1 MASYLGYVILFF
13 SFSLFEHVKCAENEE
28 NVDREGKLFYVTTSS
43 SVSTISTHSTCYVS
57 DAAFTGTCGRRKK
70 RRSVIRDEAVVQP
83 KIDVNHLDSSM
94 DDANEVGQRN
104 AKFLVYWLT
113 TTSTSTTTVFTAT
126 STLATLTCTP
136 ALLMVRLTPGV
147 SLVNTYHW

>member
-28 NVDREGKLFYVTTSS
+28 NVDREGKLFYVTTSG

-70 RRSVIRDEAVVQP
+70 RRSAIRDEAVVQP
-83 KIDVNHLDSSM
+83 KVDVNELDSTLM
-94 DDANEVGQRN
+94 DDSSIG
-104 AKFLVYWLT
+104 
-113 TTSTSTTTVFTAT
+113 
-126 STLATLTCTP
+126 
-136 ALLMVRLTPGV
+136 
-147 SLVNTYHW
+147 